1 MAITFCYWCEKGFQ
15 KTVLLGREEGKSD
28 TAFPD
33 EVLRNKREIL
43 LKVLKRGSPKGS
55 HGHIAWLPR
64 EQKKLYMCL
73 TPNRKTDV
81 YQLVSL

>member
-28 TAFPD
+28 TAFLD
-33 EVLRNKREIL
+33 EVLRNKREI

-55 HGHIAWLPR
+55 HGAYSMAPPGT
-64 EQKKLYMCL
+64 EEA
-73 TPNRKTDV
+73 V
-81 YQLVSL
+81 YVLDTQ